1 MSKKILLFTALFS
14 FILFSWSC
22 AAGPITQT
30 TGHPP
35 GLIYTSVAS
44 PHAQQNI
51 ELALPGDLSSMR
63 MGRATASS
71 ILGLFATGNNSIRA
85 AMQDGGIREVKHVD
99 QETFS
104 LLSIIT
110 RHTTIVYGN

>member
-1 MSKKILLFTALFS
+1 MSKRILLFSALFTAVI
-14 FILFSWSC
+14 FHWGC
-22 AAGPITQT
+22 AAGPVTQT
-30 TGHPP
+30 SGHPP

-44 PHAQQNI
+44 PHAQQKI
-51 ELALPGDLSSMR
+51 ELGLPEDLSSVQ
-63 MGRATASS
+63 MGRSTATS
-71 ILGLFATGNNSIRA
+71 ILGLFASGNNSIRA

>member
-1 MSKKILLFTALFS
+1 MFRKITLFCALFTAL
-14 FILFSWSC
+14 LFSWGC
-22 AAGPITQT
+22 AAGPLTQT
-30 TGHPP
+30 SGHPP

-51 ELALPGDLSSMR
+51 ELSLPADLSSMR